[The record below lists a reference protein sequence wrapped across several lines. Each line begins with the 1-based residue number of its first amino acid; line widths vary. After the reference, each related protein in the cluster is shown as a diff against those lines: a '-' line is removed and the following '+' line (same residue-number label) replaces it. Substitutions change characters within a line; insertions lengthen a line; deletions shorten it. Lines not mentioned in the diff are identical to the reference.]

1 MTLILLL
8 KGLQRIKNFMINTIT
23 FHNLK
28 IIFTIILKMD
38 RDLILQILTKSH
50 YLIPRETYL
59 RIYTDISKIKTTF
72 DNLEIIAIEMND
84 DLIRKYIIELVL
96 IEINSSLT
104 IDAQVTQT
112 KIKEI
117 IKKLDLSSGSST
129 GYISQK
135 FSE

>member
-1 MTLILLL
+1 
-8 KGLQRIKNFMINTIT
+8 MINTIT

-104 IDAQVTQT
+104 IDKQVTQT